1 MSSPTPTEPVSYVKL
16 LREIRDR
23 INEEIADMTTEDRLR
38 WHESQEV
45 SPVLQELFAKATPSS
60 PPHAKRP
67 VDRDE

>member
-45 SPVLQELFAKATPSS
+45 SPALRELFSKANPSS
-60 PPHAKRP
+60 PPHAGRP
-67 VDRDE
+67 ADQDG

>member
-23 INEEIADMTTEDRLR
+23 INEEIADMTTEERLR

-45 SPVLQELFAKATPSS
+45 SPVLQELFSKANPSS
-60 PPHAKRP
+60 PPHATRP
-67 VDRDE
+67 ADHDE